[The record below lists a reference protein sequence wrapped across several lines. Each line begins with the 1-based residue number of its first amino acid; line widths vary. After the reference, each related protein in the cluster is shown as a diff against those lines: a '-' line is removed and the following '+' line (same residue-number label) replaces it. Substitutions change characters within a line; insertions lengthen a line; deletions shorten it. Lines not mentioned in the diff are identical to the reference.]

1 MTLLALVAIIFFG
14 FATYNLT
21 CPHSSTVSRNP
32 EQGFSRP
39 YIQASQPQLTKM
51 ALRQFPRTARRKE

>member
-21 CPHSSTVSRNP
+21 CAFVDIPP
-32 EQGFSRP
+32 
-39 YIQASQPQLTKM
+39 A
-51 ALRQFPRTARRKE
+51 